1 MIDRAHDLPLTKQA
15 ETLNISRR
23 SLYYVPELVRPAD
36 LALMRQMD
44 ELHLEFPFA
53 GSRMLRDLLAADGSK
68 VGRRHVT
75 TLMRKMG
82 IEAAYRRPSTSKSAP
97 GHKTFRICC
106 VGSQSIIQTRCGRQ
120 TSPIFRW
127 RVASSICAP

>member
-44 ELHLEFPFA
+44 ELHLEFPFY
-53 GSRMLRDLLAADGSK
+53 GSRMMRDPLAADGSK
-68 VGRRHVT
+68 VAPRHDT
-75 TLMRKMG
+75 TLKRKVG
-82 IEAAYRRPSTSKSAP
+82 IEATYRRPSTSKSAQ
-97 GHKTFRICC
+97 GQK
-106 VGSQSIIQTRCGRQ
+106 
-120 TSPIFRW
+120 IFPYLLRGLKIDHPNQVW
-127 RVASSICAP
+127 S